1 MWKQALRSLPVG
13 VLILDER
20 KALCYANVHA
30 LEVLQKDWS
39 ELRDRVCSWSD
50 VESLSDSEE
59 ESTSVFQIQDVKTEQ
74 TVHATVVPF
83 ADECRSELQG
93 YSVCWLR
100 DDHEVEALR
109 REHEKL
115 LQLAT
120 LNDMLPTI
128 LHELRNPLAAI
139 ESVVQLLIEES
150 NESISMDLHAILME
164 VRRMSLTLHGI
175 GSVGK
180 NLRSKKHHAIDY
192 HIEDV
197 IRIMNRTAS
206 KTRVSVVSKVALMPL
221 LPLSPSVLDAIA
233 FNLISNAIQACSPG
247 GRVVVQADLIDKT
260 LFQLK
265 VIDTGKGM
273 SPHVLKHCTELFYST
288 KPRGTG
294 VGLALCSRT
303 VEAAGG
309 TFWVES
315 EEGVGTTITVSLPL
329 TGENRG
335 SAAS

>member
-1 MWKQALRSLPVG
+1 MWKQALEVLPVG
-13 VLILDER
+13 VLILD
-20 KALCYANVHA
+20 KQNVLCYANPHA
-30 LEVLQKDWS
+30 LQILGKDWG
-39 ELRDRVCSWSD
+39 ELRERTCTWKDQGP
-50 VESLSDSEE
+50 LSEIENSQASSILD
-59 ESTSVFQIQDVKTEQ
+59 IQGVTTEQ
-74 TVHATVVPF
+74 VIHGVVKPF
-83 ADECRSELQG
+83 PASSAPVNEG
-93 YSVCWLR
+93 YKACWLR
-100 DDHEVEALR
+100 EDQEMEALK

-120 LNDMLPTI
+120 LNEMLPTI

-150 NESISMDLHAILME
+150 DESISMDLHAILME

-180 NLRSKKHHAIDY
+180 NLHSRKHAAIDY

-206 KTRVSVVSKVALMPL
+206 KTKVSVVSKVALMPL

-233 FNLISNAIQACSPG
+233 FNLINNAIQACSPG
-247 GRVVVQADLIDKT
+247 DRVVVQADLIDKT
-260 LFQLK
+260 VFQLR
-265 VIDTGKGM
+265 VQDTGKGM
-273 SPHVLKHCTELFYST
+273 SESVLKRCTELFYST

-303 VEAAGG
+303 VKEAGG
-309 TFWVES
+309 IFELES
-315 EEGVGTTITVSLPL
+315 QEGVGTTVTVSIPL
-329 TGENRG
+329 YRE
-335 SAAS
+335 S